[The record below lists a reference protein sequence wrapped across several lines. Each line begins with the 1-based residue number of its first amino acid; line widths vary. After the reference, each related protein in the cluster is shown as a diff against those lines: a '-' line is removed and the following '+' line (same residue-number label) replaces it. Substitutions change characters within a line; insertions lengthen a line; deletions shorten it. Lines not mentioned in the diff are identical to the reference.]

1 MTNDLLYQVAL
12 TCVPQIGPVQAKSLL
27 HHYGSAEAVFRARKK
42 ELEKLDGIGPVRAES
57 LKSFSQFDRC
67 EAELVF
73 MEKFRIKAIG
83 INSYEYPK
91 RLRHCYDSPL
101 LLYYRG
107 NADLNAEKIIS
118 IVGTRNLTEYGKQTC
133 EQLVTGLQAE
143 KVLVLSG
150 LALGIDTIAHRTA
163 LKCGL
168 PTVGVLGHG
177 LDLIYPYS
185 NRGLARQMSEAGGL
199 LTEFPSETKPDKQN
213 FPRRNRIVAG
223 MSDCIIVIETG
234 NRGGS
239 MITAELG
246 NNYNRD
252 VFAIP
257 GRITDSRSEGCH
269 YLIRS
274 NKAALVSNAS
284 DILEAMNWK
293 PVQKPA
299 LLQRSL
305 FIELSEEERKLTE
318 ILQQEETVQID
329 TLYFK
334 SGLSS
339 SAVAAA
345 LLSLEMQG
353 LVQSLPGKQFRL
365 A

>member
-12 TCVPQIGPVQAKSLL
+12 SCVPHIGPVQAKALL
-27 HHYGSAEAVFRARKK
+27 QYYGTAEAIFKARRK
-42 ELEKLDGIGPVRAES
+42 ELEKLDGIGPVRADS
-57 LKSFSQFDRC
+57 IKSFTQFSRC
-67 EAELVF
+67 ENELTF
-73 MEKFRIKAIG
+73 MEKFRIQPIPIYSNA
-83 INSYEYPK
+83 YPK
-91 RLRHCYDSPL
+91 RLRNCYDCPP

-118 IVGTRNLTEYGKQTC
+118 VVGTRNLTEYGRAVC
-133 EQLVTGLQAE
+133 EQLITDLSGE

-168 PTVGVLGHG
+168 STVGVLGHG
-177 LDLIYPYS
+177 LDRIYPYS

-199 LTEFPSETKPDKQN
+199 LSEFPSETNPDKQN

-223 MSDCIIVIETG
+223 MSDCVIVIETG
-234 NRGGS
+234 MKGGS
-239 MITAELG
+239 LITAELG

-252 VFAIP
+252 VFALP
-257 GRITDSRSEGCH
+257 GRVTDARSEGCH

-274 NKAALVSNAS
+274 TKAALVCNAS

-299 LLQRSL
+299 ALQRSL
-305 FIELSEEERKLTE
+305 FVELSEDERLLTQ
-318 ILQQEETVQID
+318 ILQQQEMVQID
-329 TLYFK
+329 DLYFK

-353 LVQSLPGKQFRL
+353 LVQCLPGKQFRL